1 MTLLAITSSTQV
13 PLTYES
19 VQSLQSSN
27 QKNLSSGL
35 EHSSLMLYY
44 VFFVIVESW
53 LEFSARMPLE
63 SNMNSSELDR
73 LLREYLEARFGLT
86 LDYFIVEGSMAPDS
100 QGDMGVTGSYRKKA
114 GGKKVFF
121 TVTVNV
127 TSRKIQNLQEY

>member
-1 MTLLAITSSTQV
+1 
-13 PLTYES
+13 
-19 VQSLQSSN
+19 
-27 QKNLSSGL
+27 
-35 EHSSLMLYY
+35 
-44 VFFVIVESW
+44 
-53 LEFSARMPLE
+53 MPLE

-86 LDYFIVEGSMAPDS
+86 LDYFMVEGSMAPDA

-114 GGKKVFF
+114 ADKTVFF